1 MGKHDIPEKRLQRVQ
16 NRPFLKYG
24 HSRDLGSKKGVD
36 NSISSSKG
44 EGKLENRIKGGC
56 AIWLAMAPTLAFL
69 FFLYFYFYYNFFFP
83 EKNIHPPKNK
93 KKNKIIVYKT
103 IKSLSYLLFCL
114 SLSPQSKAQPTFTA
128 HVDVNVVQCGQ
139 WCSWCWILYF

>member
-1 MGKHDIPEKRLQRVQ
+1 MARHGPNTSFSFLSLFLLLLQ
-16 NRPFLKYG
+16 F
-24 HSRDLGSKKGVD
+24 
-36 NSISSSKG
+36 
-44 EGKLENRIKGGC
+44 
-56 AIWLAMAPTLAFL
+56 
-69 FFLYFYFYYNFFFP
+69 FFFP
-83 EKNIHPPKNK
+83 EKNINPPKT